1 MFTFNATKNSKQIQA
16 QSPVM
21 FAAAM
26 VNGQVSMND
35 VANNVNNIDI

>member
-1 MFTFNATKNSKQIQA
+1 MFTFNATRNGKQIQV

-26 VNGQVSMND
+26 KNGQVSMND